1 MTEARSLGTLGSIK
15 QVDLRELWTN
25 GEDDFTPW
33 LVEDISR
40 LGDVLGMRLEV
51 RGHDLPVRGYSLD
64 ILAHDAASNRMVVIE
79 NQFEATSHDHLGKLL
94 TYASGYDAS
103 VVVWVVKQFSEEHRQ
118 ALDWLN
124 QRTGDDTQFFGVV
137 VELLKIDDSRPA
149 VNFKLASFPNEW
161 RKEAIGAPAR
171 TNGATSPNA
180 QERYPKYV
188 QELLDRLRKTRETS
202 EA

>member
-1 MTEARSLGTLGSIK
+1 MTEQGSLGTLGSIE
-15 QVDLRELWTN
+15 QVDLKELWPN
-25 GEDDFTPW
+25 HEADFTPW

-40 LGDVLGMRLEV
+40 LGDVLGMQLVV
-51 RGHDLPVRGYSLD
+51 RGHDLPVKGNSLD
-64 ILAHDAASNRMVVIE
+64 ILAQDAASNQMVVIE
-79 NQFEATSHDHLGKLL
+79 TQFESTNHENLGKLL

-103 VVVWVVKQFSEEHRQ
+103 VVVWVVKNFNEDHRQ

-161 RKEAIGAPAR
+161 RKEAMGTSR
-171 TNGATSPNA
+171 TNGASSSDSK
-180 QERYPKYV
+180 ERYPKYV

>member
-1 MTEARSLGTLGSIK
+1 MTEQGSLGTLGSIE
-15 QVDLRELWTN
+15 QVDLKELWPN
-25 GEDDFTPW
+25 HEADFTPW

-40 LGDVLGMRLEV
+40 LGDVLGMQLVV
-51 RGHDLPVRGYSLD
+51 RGHDLPVKGNSLD
-64 ILAHDAASNRMVVIE
+64 ILAQDATSNQMVVIE
-79 NQFEATSHDHLGKLL
+79 TQFESTNHENLGKLL

-103 VVVWVVKQFSEEHRQ
+103 VVVWVVKNFNEEHRQ

-149 VNFKLASFPNEW
+149 VNFKLASLPNEW
-161 RKEAIGAPAR
+161 RKEAMGTSR
-171 TNGATSPNA
+171 TNGASSSDSK
-180 QERYPKYV
+180 ERYPKYV

-202 EA
+202 EP

>member
-1 MTEARSLGTLGSIK
+1 MTEAGSLGSLGSIA
-15 QVDLRELWTN
+15 QVDLRELWPN

-64 ILAHDAASNRMVVIE
+64 ILAHDVTTNRMVVIE
-79 NQFEATSHDHLGKLL
+79 NQFENTNHEHLGKLL
-94 TYASGYDAS
+94 SYASGYDAS
-103 VVVWVVKQFSEEHRQ
+103 VVVWVVKNFNEEHRQ

-124 QRTGDDTQFFGVV
+124 QRTGADTQFFGVV

-149 VNFKLASFPNEW
+149 VNLKLASFPNEW
-161 RKEAIGAPAR
+161 RKEAVGASK
-171 TNGATSPNA
+171 TNGASSTETE
-180 QERYPKYV
+180 ERYPKYV
-188 QELLDRLRKTRETS
+188 HELLDRLRKTRATS

>member
-1 MTEARSLGTLGSIK
+1 MTEQGSLGTLGSIE
-15 QVDLRELWTN
+15 QVDLKELWPN
-25 GEDDFTPW
+25 HEADFTPW

-40 LGDVLGMRLEV
+40 LGDVLGMQLVV
-51 RGHDLPVRGYSLD
+51 RGHDLPVKGNSLD
-64 ILAHDAASNRMVVIE
+64 ILAQDATSNQMVVIE
-79 NQFEATSHDHLGKLL
+79 TQFESTNHENLGKLL

-103 VVVWVVKQFSEEHRQ
+103 VVVWVVKNFNEEHRQ

-161 RKEAIGAPAR
+161 RKEAMGTSR
-171 TNGATSPNA
+171 TNGASSSDSN
-180 QERYPKYV
+180 ERYPKYV

>member
-1 MTEARSLGTLGSIK
+1 MTEQGSLGTLGSIE
-15 QVDLRELWTN
+15 QVDLKELWPN
-25 GEDDFTPW
+25 HEADFTPW

-40 LGDVLGMRLEV
+40 LGDVLGMQLVV
-51 RGHDLPVRGYSLD
+51 RGHDLPGKGNSLD
-64 ILAHDAASNRMVVIE
+64 ILAQDATSNQMVVIE
-79 NQFEATSHDHLGKLL
+79 TQFESTNHENLGKLL

-103 VVVWVVKQFSEEHRQ
+103 VVVWVVKNFNEEHRQ

-161 RKEAIGAPAR
+161 RKEAMGTSR
-171 TNGATSPNA
+171 TNGASSSDSK
-180 QERYPKYV
+180 ERYPKYV

>member
-1 MTEARSLGTLGSIK
+1 MTEAGSLGSLGSIA
-15 QVDLRELWTN
+15 QVDLRELWPN

-51 RGHDLPVRGYSLD
+51 RGHDLPVRGDSLD
-64 ILAHDAASNRMVVIE
+64 ILAHDAAGNRMVVIE
-79 NQFEATSHDHLGKLL
+79 NQFHKTNHEHLGKLL

-103 VVVWVVKQFSEEHRQ
+103 VVVWVVKNFNEEHRQ

-124 QRTGDDTQFFGVV
+124 QRTGEDTQFFGVV

-161 RKEAIGAPAR
+161 RNEAIGTSK
-171 TNGATSPNA
+171 TNGTTSSDSE
-180 QERYPKYV
+180 ERYPKYV
-188 QELLDRLRKTRETS
+188 HELLDRLRKTRATS

>member
-1 MTEARSLGTLGSIK
+1 MTEFESLGSIE
-15 QVDLRELWTN
+15 QVDLRELWPN
-25 GEDDFTPW
+25 EEADFTPW
-33 LVEDISR
+33 LAEHIST
-40 LGDVLGMRLEV
+40 LGEILGMSLDV

-64 ILAHDAASNRMVVIE
+64 ILAYDLVTSRSVVIE
-79 NQFEATSHDHLGKLL
+79 NQLATTDHEHLGKLL

-103 VVVWVVKQFSEEHRQ
+103 VVVWLVRQFSEEHRQ

-137 VELLKIDDSRPA
+137 VELLKIDNSRPA

-161 RKEAIGAPAR
+161 RKEALGATR
-171 TNGATSPNA
+171 TNGNENSV
-180 QERYPKYV
+180 EKDRYPKYV
-188 QELLDRLRKTRETS
+188 QELLHRLRKTREST

>member
-1 MTEARSLGTLGSIK
+1 MTEQGSLGTLGSIE
-15 QVDLRELWTN
+15 QVDLKELWPN
-25 GEDDFTPW
+25 HEADFTPW

-40 LGDVLGMRLEV
+40 LGDVLGMQLVV
-51 RGHDLPVRGYSLD
+51 RGHDLPVKGNSLD
-64 ILAHDAASNRMVVIE
+64 ILAQDAASNQMVVIE
-79 NQFEATSHDHLGKLL
+79 TQFESTNHENLGKLL

-103 VVVWVVKQFSEEHRQ
+103 VVVWVVKNFNEEHRQ

-161 RKEAIGAPAR
+161 RKEAMGTSR
-171 TNGATSPNA
+171 TNGASSSDSN
-180 QERYPKYV
+180 ERYPKYV

>member
-1 MTEARSLGTLGSIK
+1 MTEQGSLGTLGSIE
-15 QVDLRELWTN
+15 QVDLKELWPN
-25 GEDDFTPW
+25 HEADFTPW

-40 LGDVLGMRLEV
+40 LGDVLGMQLVV
-51 RGHDLPVRGYSLD
+51 RGHDLPVKGNSLD
-64 ILAHDAASNRMVVIE
+64 ILAQDATSNQMVVIE
-79 NQFEATSHDHLGKLL
+79 TQFESTNHENLGKLL

-103 VVVWVVKQFSEEHRQ
+103 VVVWVVKNFNEEHRQ

-161 RKEAIGAPAR
+161 RKEAMGTSR
-171 TNGATSPNA
+171 TNGASSSDSK
-180 QERYPKYV
+180 ERYPKYV

>member
-1 MTEARSLGTLGSIK
+1 MTELASLGTLGSIA
-15 QVDLRELWTN
+15 QVDLKELWPN

-40 LGDVLGMRLEV
+40 LGDVLGMQLEV

-64 ILAHDAASNRMVVIE
+64 ILAHDSASNRMVVIE
-79 NQFEATSHDHLGKLL
+79 NQFQSTNHEHLGKLL
-94 TYASGYDAS
+94 SYASGYDAS
-103 VVVWVVKQFSEEHRQ
+103 VVVWVVKSFNEEHRQ

-149 VNFKLASFPNEW
+149 VNLKLASFPNEW
-161 RKEAIGAPAR
+161 RKEAIGASM
-171 TNGATSPNA
+171 TNGASSSDS

-188 QELLDRLRKTRETS
+188 QDLLDRLRKTRATS

>member
-1 MTEARSLGTLGSIK
+1 MTEQGPLGTLGSIE
-15 QVDLRELWTN
+15 QVDLKELWPN
-25 GEDDFTPW
+25 HEADFTPW

-40 LGDVLGMRLEV
+40 LGDVLGMQLVV
-51 RGHDLPVRGYSLD
+51 RGHDLPVKGNSLD
-64 ILAHDAASNRMVVIE
+64 ILAQDAASNQMVVIE
-79 NQFEATSHDHLGKLL
+79 TQFESTNHENLGKLL

-103 VVVWVVKQFSEEHRQ
+103 VVVWVVKNFNEEHRQ

-161 RKEAIGAPAR
+161 RKEAMGTSR
-171 TNGATSPNA
+171 TNGASSSDSN
-180 QERYPKYV
+180 ERYPKYV

>member
-1 MTEARSLGTLGSIK
+1 MTEQGSLGTLGSIE
-15 QVDLRELWTN
+15 QVDLKELWPN
-25 GEDDFTPW
+25 HEADFTPW

-40 LGDVLGMRLEV
+40 LGDVLGMQLVV
-51 RGHDLPVRGYSLD
+51 RGHDLPVKGNSLD
-64 ILAHDAASNRMVVIE
+64 ILAQDATSNQMVVIE
-79 NQFEATSHDHLGKLL
+79 TQFESTNHENLGKLL

-103 VVVWVVKQFSEEHRQ
+103 VVVWVVKSFNEEHRQ

-161 RKEAIGAPAR
+161 RKEAMGTSR
-171 TNGATSPNA
+171 TNGASSSDSK
-180 QERYPKYV
+180 ERYPKYV

>member
-1 MTEARSLGTLGSIK
+1 MTEQGSLGTLGSIE
-15 QVDLRELWTN
+15 QVDLKELWPN
-25 GEDDFTPW
+25 HEADFTPW

-40 LGDVLGMRLEV
+40 LGDVLGMQLVV
-51 RGHDLPVRGYSLD
+51 RGHDLPVKGNSLD
-64 ILAHDAASNRMVVIE
+64 ILAQDAASNQMVVIE
-79 NQFEATSHDHLGKLL
+79 TQFESTNHENLGKLL

-103 VVVWVVKQFSEEHRQ
+103 VVVWVVKNFNEEHRQ

-161 RKEAIGAPAR
+161 RKEAMGTSR
-171 TNGATSPNA
+171 TNGASSSDSK
-180 QERYPKYV
+180 ERYPKYV